1 MRKIVWMLLVALCVN
16 ILLTNPGIG
25 KTFDGY
31 GGSGRTDPYS
41 SMRENFQRA
50 TKEAHEYFEKSN
62 MKNREVG
69 PVDLVAPR
77 PSTVIPTQQQNEKP
91 SSSSSS
97 RSSSSSSSS
106 GSRSRSRDNDA
117 RERDYVR
124 EQCTLVVGEWTV
136 DRIKGVYPTFHSQ
149 AINNVVA
156 GLPMNGYFTV
166 RTEYVEKQESYHD
179 CKVIRNGIVVNTYTK
194 NWNTKTREMSTT
206 DFQNI
211 RINNTD
217 TDLTVFNINEQT
229 GEFVLQWKDRQQE
242 YRLYVDV
249 TLFNGETRK
258 NVLVPVYNWPSGKT
272 TSAIKVEAARDTLK

>member
-16 ILLTNPGIG
+16 VLLTNPGIG
-25 KTFDGY
+25 KIFDGW
-31 GGSGRTDPYS
+31 GGGPGNPYE
-41 SMRENFQRA
+41 SMKESFRRA
-50 TKEAHEYFEKSN
+50 VNEAYEYFEKTN
-62 MKNREVG
+62 VKDWGLG
-69 PVDLVAPR
+69 PLDLVAPR
-77 PSTVIPTQQQNEKP
+77 PTLPLPIPEQQNEKP
-91 SSSSSS
+91 SSF
-97 RSSSSSSSS
+97 
-106 GSRSRSRDNDA
+106 GSKSRDDDV
-117 RERDYVR
+117 REDVH

-156 GLPMNGYFTV
+156 GFPMNGYFTV

-179 CKVIRNGIVVNTYTK
+179 CKVISNGIVVNTYTK
-194 NWNTKTREMSTT
+194 NWNTKTRERSTT
-206 DFQNI
+206 DFRNI

-229 GEFVLQWKDRQQE
+229 GEFVLQWKDRQQG

-272 TSAIKVEAARDTLK
+272 TSAIEVEVVRDTLK

>member
-1 MRKIVWMLLVALCVN
+1 VRKIVWMLLVALCVN

-31 GGSGRTDPYS
+31 GGWARTDPYS
-41 SMRENFQRA
+41 SMKENFQRA
-50 TKEAHEYFEKSN
+50 TKEAFEYFEKSN

-69 PVDLVAPR
+69 PLDLVAPR
-77 PSTVIPTQQQNEKP
+77 PSAVIPKQQQQNEKP
-91 SSSSSS
+91 S
-97 RSSSSSSSS
+97 RSSSF
-106 GSRSRSRDNDA
+106 GSRSRDNDP
-117 RERDYVR
+117 REREDVH

-136 DRIKGVYPTFHSQ
+136 DRIKGVYPTFHSK
-149 AINNVVA
+149 AINNAVA
-156 GLPMNGYFTV
+156 GFPVNGYFTV

-179 CKVIRNGIVVNTYTK
+179 CKVIRNGRVVNTYTK

-272 TSAIKVEAARDTLK
+272 TSAIKVEVARDTLK